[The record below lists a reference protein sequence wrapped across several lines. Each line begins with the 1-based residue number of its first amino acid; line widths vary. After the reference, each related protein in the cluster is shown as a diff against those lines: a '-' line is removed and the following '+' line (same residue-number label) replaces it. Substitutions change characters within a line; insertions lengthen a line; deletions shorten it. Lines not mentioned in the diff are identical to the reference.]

1 MDSFAFRE
9 ERKLMKKGL
18 SLLLAF
24 VLSTTIF
31 VADIMQISMIV
42 RAEEAT
48 DDGYEDGQ
56 RGDPIDSNPEAQE
69 AYQRWL
75 DEQAQQAADQQ
86 QQQEDDEA
94 AREARERQQREEEEA
109 EKARKEAEEAE
120 KKRQEEALNY
130 SLALSNGQS
139 PITSVDFGSAEV
151 GSQRD
156 YRPVYVT
163 NTSQTAINLITTEIG
178 DADSAFSMSLHSDNA
193 TDLQPGG
200 SALYYVSMNSA
211 LPVGTY
217 TAKVLFASSVDPT
230 FQKAVTLTL
239 KGTVAGKESKITSIA
254 ISPAN
259 ATVAVGSSYDYSA
272 AVYGTGDYDDGVLF
286 SISGNRSNSTYITQ
300 NGNKCTLTVG
310 ADETS
315 TNITIMANSV
325 VNRSIAGYA
334 SATPQRNSFTVSAS
348 CDPSNGGYTTGG
360 GAVSQGGS
368 VTLSAVPNKNFYF
381 AGWVVNGQTVSTAT
395 NYTVSNVQSNIGV
408 TAKFA
413 QRSVTVTAVA
423 NNDNGGNVIGGGTV
437 SYGGST
443 TLSAKAYNGYVF
455 TGWVENNTVV
465 SRDASIKLENLTVD
479 RKFTAMFEKTTHT
492 LTLAVYPKDTG
503 KVEGGGTFDLG
514 KGTTIKATAYDG
526 YEFQGWKVNDQFVS
540 YSAQY
545 KIDKI
550 SQDYTCTAI
559 FIKKNVPVYEIS
571 SGVATTGGSI
581 SPSGKSNVAQGT
593 NLTYTITP
601 KAGFAILA
609 VAVDGVQVGAV
620 SSYTFPNV
628 QGPHTISAAFVQTD
642 AGQKAAASSGKP
654 VQTNKVETVT
664 KTEAN
669 TAPAQSTVNIDE
681 AAAGDAGDDY
691 IEEMD
696 LSAIQIPTDEQ
707 LGITE
712 EIEGPSS
719 AVTQMLGMSMDEVSA
734 MITSGNTMPVLDA
747 AFYTGSLGA
756 YVENAYEPKSMTSID
771 YQNMTAEELMMAT
784 DDTINPSLPDL
795 DIVVQ
800 RMLSTDDVMKLA
812 RGGHVDI
819 AVSLTGMDKA
829 DAVSERI
836 MKNAVGQKPIQYFD
850 LTMLKSTDGF
860 TERVTEL
867 PTTMEVVV
875 EIPDEYFENGK
886 TYSILRI
893 HNGELSVLPDLDDDP
908 KTITFRTDRF
918 STYAIAKQV
927 TTANNLVAWLVAGA
941 ALAFGVAMTCFLIL
955 IAHQRNYRKARKH
968 AH

>member
-1 MDSFAFRE
+1 
-9 ERKLMKKGL
+9 MKKGL

-24 VLSTTIF
+24 VLSMTIF
-31 VADIMQISMIV
+31 VADIMQINMIV
-42 RAEEAT
+42 RAEEVG
-48 DDGYEDGQ
+48 DGYVEDGQ
-56 RGDPIDSNPEAQE
+56 SGDPIDSNPEAQE
-69 AYQRWL
+69 AYQKWL
-75 DEQAQQAADQQ
+75 DEQAQQANEQQ
-86 QQQEDDEA
+86 QQQDDDA
-94 AREARERQQREEEEA
+94 AREAREKQQRDEEEA
-109 EKARKEAEEAE
+109 ERARKEAEEAE
-120 KKRQEEALNY
+120 KKRQEQEAAMNY
-130 SLALSNGQS
+130 SLSLSNGQTAIS
-139 PITSVDFGSAEV
+139 SVDFGSCEV
-151 GSQRD
+151 GTQRD

-163 NTSQTAINLITTEIG
+163 NTGSGPIDLIATEVG
-178 DADSAFSMSLHSDNA
+178 DADSAFSLSSHSDNA
-193 TDLQPGG
+193 IGLQPG
-200 SALYYVSMNSA
+200 SSVLYYVSMNSS

-217 TAKVLFASSVDPT
+217 SAKLLFASSADPT
-230 FQKAVTLTL
+230 FTRATALQI

-259 ATVAVGSSYDYSA
+259 ATVAVGSSYDYNA
-272 AVYGTGDYDDGVLF
+272 TVYGTGDYDDGVLF
-286 SISGNRSNSTYITQ
+286 SISGNRSNGTHITQ
-300 NGNKCTLTVG
+300 NGNKCTLTVA

-315 TNITIMANSV
+315 TNITLMANSV

-334 SATPQRNSFTVSAS
+334 SATPQRNSYTVSAS

-381 AGWVVNGQTVSTAT
+381 AGWVINGQTVSTAT

-423 NNDNGGNVIGGGTV
+423 NNKDGGNVIGGGTV

-455 TGWVENNTVV
+455 TGWVEGNTVV

-479 RKFTAMFEKTTHT
+479 RKLTAMFEKTTHT
-492 LTLAVYPKDTG
+492 LTLAVYPQDTG

-540 YSAQY
+540 YNREY

-550 SQDYTCTAI
+550 TQDYTCTAI

-601 KAGFAILA
+601 KSGFAILA

-620 SSYTFPNV
+620 SSYTFTNV

-642 AGQKAAASSGKP
+642 AGQKAATSSGKP
-654 VQTNKVETVT
+654 VQTNKVETVA
-664 KTEAN
+664 KTASN
-669 TAPAQSTVNIDE
+669 TAPAQSTVSIDE

-691 IEEMD
+691 VEEMD
-696 LSAIQIPTDEQ
+696 LTNIAIPTDEE
-707 LGITE
+707 LGITD
-712 EIEGPSS
+712 EIAAPSS
-719 AVTQMLGMSMDEVSA
+719 AVTQMLGMSLDEVSA

-756 YVENAYEPKSMTSID
+756 YVENAYAPKSMVSID

-795 DIVVQ
+795 DVVVQ

-812 RGGHVDI
+812 KGGHVDI
-819 AVSLTGMDKA
+819 AVSLSGMDKP

-836 MKNAVGQKPIQYFD
+836 MKNAVGQKPVQYFD
-850 LTMLKSTDGF
+850 LTMLKSADGY

-867 PTTMEVVV
+867 PTTMEVVI
-875 EIPDEYFENGK
+875 EIPDEYFEKGK
-886 TYSILRI
+886 TYSVLRI

-927 TTANNLVAWLVAGA
+927 TSANNLVAWLVAGA

-955 IAHQRNYRKARKH
+955 IAHQRKYVKARKH